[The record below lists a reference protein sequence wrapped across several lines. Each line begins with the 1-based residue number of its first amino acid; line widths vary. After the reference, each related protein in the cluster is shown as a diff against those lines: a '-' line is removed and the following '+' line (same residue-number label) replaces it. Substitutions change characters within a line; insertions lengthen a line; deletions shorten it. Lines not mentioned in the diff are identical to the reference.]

1 MNIKIFHVIERFLHK
16 VYQKEIPPD
25 NPNQEHTKSEII
37 IVSFEKEVHILQIE
51 PLQVVSSN
59 SLIYSCMNT
68 NTKLGTT
75 IINLMY
81 LQKAPQNPIC

>member
-1 MNIKIFHVIERFLHK
+1 MISSKRVSKKFH
-16 VYQKEIPPD
+16 PD
-25 NPNQEHTKSEII
+25 NSNSEYTKSKLII
-37 IVSFEKEVHILQIE
+37 LSFEKEVHILQIE

>member
-25 NPNQEHTKSEII
+25 NPNQEYTKSEII

-59 SLIYSCMNT
+59 SLMYSCMNT